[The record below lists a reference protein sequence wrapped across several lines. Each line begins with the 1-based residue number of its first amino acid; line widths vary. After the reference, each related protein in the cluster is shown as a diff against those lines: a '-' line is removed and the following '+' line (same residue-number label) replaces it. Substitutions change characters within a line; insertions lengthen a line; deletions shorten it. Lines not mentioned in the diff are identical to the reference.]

1 MSTQPTP
8 YITVNPGDLIL
19 AEDIDSMQ
27 VQIKQDIASQ
37 ISTAV
42 SGITKVAQ
50 AGDAGTVG
58 GQTAADIAQAA
69 ANIVLGKLS
78 KVGGSQIL
86 FKRLTLGQPAII
98 AHNRGSFP
106 AVDAYQLGYF
116 KVICPE
122 DESTRRVEFVN
133 FYLYHSTE
141 RRIRTTA
148 FTSPGA
154 TTQSQVTVEI
164 EPADQKQQYKIKF
177 TDMLQRYGVKWD
189 DTTILDVL
197 VTNFWN
203 AFFSDPNDVF
213 DEDQYCVS
221 PWFFACCKEQKT
233 MGALKGEL
241 DNLWFKMEPQ
251 KTINYAFD
259 ATGILKPV
267 SNPPPPATP
276 VSPLALAPFGYE
288 LPHNIEIVHYDFDTM
303 SVELVAPPVYPQ
315 TLTGQ
320 ETGAD
325 PAINP
330 AQLKIMLI
338 LCC

>member
-1 MSTQPTP
+1 
-8 YITVNPGDLIL
+8 
-19 AEDIDSMQ
+19 
-27 VQIKQDIASQ
+27 
-37 ISTAV
+37 
-42 SGITKVAQ
+42 
-50 AGDAGTVG
+50 
-58 GQTAADIAQAA
+58 
-69 ANIVLGKLS
+69 VLGKLA
-78 KVGGSQIL
+78 KVGGPQIL

-141 RRIRTTA
+141 KRIRTNA
-148 FTSPGA
+148 FPSKSA
-154 TTQSQVTVEI
+154 TTLTPVTVEI

-251 KTINYAFD
+251 KTINYAVD
-259 ATGILKPV
+259 AGGILKPLP
-267 SNPPPPATP
+267 NPLPPQPPPTG
-276 VSPLALAPFGYE
+276 PLALAPFGYE
-288 LPHNIEIVHYDFDTM
+288 LPHNIEIVHYDFNTM
-303 SVELVAPPVYPQ
+303 GVELVALPVYPQ
-315 TLTGQ
+315 ALVSQ
-320 ETGAD
+320 DAGAE